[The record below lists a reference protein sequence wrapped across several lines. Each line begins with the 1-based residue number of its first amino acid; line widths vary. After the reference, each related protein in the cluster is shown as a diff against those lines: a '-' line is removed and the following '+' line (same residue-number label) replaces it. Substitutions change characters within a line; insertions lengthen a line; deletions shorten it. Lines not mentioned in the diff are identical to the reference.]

1 MTRFSRSLGNKAC
14 SLRPSSPNG
23 EGGIRIT
30 SESSHETQIL
40 EKAGTESGT
49 VLPETVSQDE
59 SAVASA
65 WNQLPE
71 ETRQRLAALTPE
83 VLAALEALFSGR
95 PRRS

>member
-1 MTRFSRSLGNKAC
+1 MTRCSKSLGNKVC
-14 SLRPSSPNG
+14 SIRRLPTNG